1 MSSKEEKVITY
12 YKKLKDILSKIEFL
26 KDSEWLDLR
35 ICGTIGGGI
44 SETLFISDYNSGIER
59 DISKDMLNFLYLKY
73 IKELELY
80 VKRHKNILTNYK
92 FIVK

>member
-1 MSSKEEKVITY
+1 MKSKDEKVIAY
-12 YKKLKDILSKIEFL
+12 YQKLKDILSKIEFL

-44 SETLFISDYNSGIER
+44 SETLFISDCNSGLER
-59 DISKDMLNFLYLKY
+59 SISKDILNFLYLKY
-73 IKELELY
+73 IKELESY
-80 VKRHKNILTNYK
+80 AERHRNILTNDN